1 MSWFKKKVSEI
12 SIGEINTRLRGFL
25 LDSQINDAYDISLIL
40 GCAHI
45 SIEVAEKEEEESEKR
60 VERIS
65 HLVPLIYAHSQALSQ
80 GSIEFQRSN
89 LPENF
94 SALPDEIWWDSRKL
108 LEQVSTAAMLGS
120 IAQLVD
126 MGLLDIPKRYR

>member
-1 MSWFKKKVSEI
+1 MKWFKKNSSEI
-12 SIGEINTRLRGFL
+12 SIAEINTRLRGFL
-25 LDSQINDAYDISLIL
+25 LDSQINDAYEISLIL
-40 GCAHI
+40 GCGHI
-45 SIEVAEKEEEESEKR
+45 SLEVAEKEEEESEKR

-65 HLVPLIYAHSQALSQ
+65 HLVPLIYAHSQALAQ

-94 SALPDEIWWDSRKL
+94 PKLPDEVWWDSRKL
-108 LEQVSTAAMLGS
+108 MEQVSTAAMLGS

-126 MGLLDIPKRYR
+126 MGLLEIPKRYR